1 MTKTIA
7 ILALLISTSAF
18 SQELSLK
25 RSTIF
30 KDEKK
35 LKNKEI
41 RELLQSNTEALQLYQ
56 AARTKTTVGGLLL
69 GFGIG
74 LAAGDVLY
82 GATADVKYPTPL
94 TYVGLAATI
103 ISIPV
108 LSGRSKKL
116 KKSIERYNDSLK
128 TVGSSDSYEMRFTA
142 NSNGIGVKLSF

>member
-7 ILALLISTSAF
+7 ILALLISSIAF

-25 RSTIF
+25 GSTVF
-30 KDEKK
+30 QQEKK
-35 LKNKEI
+35 LKNKEVL
-41 RELLQSNTEALQLYQ
+41 ELLQSNIRALEFYQ
-56 AARTKTTVGGLLL
+56 EARTKTTVGGLLL
-69 GFGIG
+69 GLGLG

-108 LSGRSKKL
+108 LCGRSKKL
-116 KKSIERYNDSLK
+116 KKSIELYNKNLK
-128 TVGSSDSYEMRFTA
+128 TVGNNDSYEMRFTA
-142 NSNGIGVKLSF
+142 NSNGIGFKLSF

>member
-7 ILALLISTSAF
+7 ILALLISISAF

-74 LAAGDVLY
+74 LVAVTCFMALQ
-82 GATADVKYPTPL
+82 L
-94 TYVGLAATI
+94 MLNI
-103 ISIPV
+103 QHH
-108 LSGRSKKL
+108 LL
-116 KKSIERYNDSLK
+116 
-128 TVGSSDSYEMRFTA
+128 M
-142 NSNGIGVKLSF
+142 